1 MKRRAKYGKGRYRAM
16 KWKERANKSGKRKVV
31 EKRRKSKMKKG
42 IVMFTQRAVKMC
54 SKNVRWETKEK
65 SLG

>member
-1 MKRRAKYGKGRYRAM
+1 M
-16 KWKERANKSGKRKVV
+16 KWKERANKSGKRKAV
-31 EKRRKSKMKKG
+31 ESTKEQDSG